1 MARRAA
7 IVTLCIFLSSCIGY
21 RETKLPANVING
33 TIGGIGVLATAAIYE
48 NPGDNGGA
56 STAGAIVGL
65 GLVIVALLGAT
76 ITASMPD
83 PEVRTES
90 APQLIPAIDSEI
102 PPAPPDP
109 DSWPE

>member
-1 MARRAA
+1 M
-7 IVTLCIFLSSCIGY
+7 LCIFLSACIGY

-33 TIGGIGVLATAAIYE
+33 TIGGVGVLAVSAIYAD
-48 NPGDNGGA
+48 PGDNGGA
-56 STAGAIVGL
+56 STAAGVVGL
-65 GLVIVALLGAT
+65 GLIMVALLGAT

-83 PEVRTES
+83 PEVRSER